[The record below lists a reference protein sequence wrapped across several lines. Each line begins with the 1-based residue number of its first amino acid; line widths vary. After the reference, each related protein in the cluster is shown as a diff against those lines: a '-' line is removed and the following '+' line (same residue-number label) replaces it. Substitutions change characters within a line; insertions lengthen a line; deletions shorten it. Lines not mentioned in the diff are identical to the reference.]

1 MESLNSMQRC
11 VVTCRCVDLSEERPS
26 RISKRRIC
34 SRSPQ
39 HGASGLVPDAE
50 QESALKHT
58 WVSAS
63 EGENGLTRAP
73 WRHRSVSASQ
83 EDPPPGAAQAAHR
96 WVGIREGRGPAVLAA
111 QREGFRSPLLTCSGL
126 RHTLQESVTLSSIQ
140 FSLSVVPDSLQPHES
155 QHARY
160 PCPSPTPRVHSISC
174 P

>member
-1 MESLNSMQRC
+1 MDIRSDMESLNSMQSC
-11 VVTCRCVDLSEERPS
+11 VVTCRCVELSEERPS

-96 WVGIREGRGPAVLAA
+96 WVGIREGRGPAVLTG
-111 QREGFRSPLLTCSGL
+111 RF
-126 RHTLQESVTLSSIQ
+126 QESPPHLLRPQTLFAGLSDPQ
-140 FSLSVVPDSLQPHES
+140 FSSVQSLSRVRLF
-155 QHARY
+155 A
-160 PCPSPTPRVHSISC
+160 TP
-174 P
+174 

>member
-1 MESLNSMQRC
+1 MDIRSDMESLNSMQSC
-11 VVTCRCVDLSEERPS
+11 VVRCRCVDLSEERPS

-126 RHTLQESVTLSSIQ
+126 RPLCRSHC
-140 FSLSVVPDSLQPHES
+140 
-155 QHARY
+155 A
-160 PCPSPTPRVHSISC
+160 CC
-174 P
+174 CCC